1 MGMVKVSNRIGRAVK
16 ALRMFTSRLSSD
28 RGGNVV
34 MIFALVMPALIML
47 TLGGIDINRV
57 TTAKARV
64 QDALDAAALAA
75 ARSSYTDPE
84 ALKTVAVVVLRT
96 NLRNASVEP
105 VADDDL
111 KIELTDR
118 QVIVADLKVN
128 VKTLVANIVLP
139 PYGKILDDTLPVSVH
154 SEVNRSSKDIE
165 VALVLDITGSMAG
178 SRLTSLKDA
187 ARQLATIVVQD
198 RQSPYY
204 SRMAVIPYST
214 GVNLGDMANDARG
227 PAVQSKAITAAGWST
242 GVVRSITGI
251 SRASTGYVTSSKHGF
266 KDGDFIWIDG
276 VRGMTQVNTKVY
288 RVANASADKFSLQS
302 WNGSFWANVNT
313 SSNGT
318 YTSAGTA
325 SGCRLSDCTIIVTAP
340 NHGLSET
347 DPATGAQSGVR
358 ITDVVG
364 MTQINAAN
372 AGSYWL
378 ISNVTKDTFSINVV
392 GPLVGNYSS
401 GGKVWCGNDG
411 CQWRIYRS
419 ASAAMRVYEI
429 SDCVSE
435 RTGLHSDDDAR
446 PSIAYVGRYYP
457 NKSGS
462 NTKCTVSPLLP
473 LTDDKAEINRL
484 IGPVNSTNQGLQAD
498 GYTAAQIGLAWGW
511 YSVSPEFNSLWSAFP
526 AASYNQRK
534 TLKAVILM
542 TDGEFNAPYCSGVLG
557 RDASF
562 GGSDRADC
570 ASTNGEPYG
579 QAKAL
584 CTAMKGRDIILYT
597 VGFQVSANSTAG
609 KFLKDCATT
618 PANFFLPASGA
629 DLKESFKAIGRDI
642 TRLRISR

>member
-1 MGMVKVSNRIGRAVK
+1 MTASTLIGRAVRG
-16 ALRMFTSRLSSD
+16 LRNLAARLSSD

-34 MIFALVMPALIML
+34 MIFALVMPALVMV
-47 TLGGIDINRV
+47 TLGGIDINRI
-57 TTAKARV
+57 TTVKARV

-75 ARSSYTDPE
+75 ARSSYTNPDD
-84 ALKTVAVVVLRT
+84 LRTVAVVALRA

-105 VADDDL
+105 FSDRDL
-111 KIELTDR
+111 QIELTDE
-118 QVIVADLKVN
+118 QVVVADLTVQ

-139 PYGKILDDTLPVSVH
+139 PYGKLLDDTLPVNVH

-198 RQSPYY
+198 QQSPYY

-214 GVNLGDMANDARG
+214 GVNLGDMANAARG
-227 PAVQSKAITAAGWST
+227 PATQSTAITTAGWST
-242 GVVRSITGI
+242 GVARSITAV
-251 SRASTGYVTSSKHGF
+251 SKANTGYVTSSNHGF

-276 VRGMTQVNTKVY
+276 VRGMTQINAKAY
-288 RVANASADKFSLQS
+288 RVANAATNSFSLQS
-302 WNGSFWANVNT
+302 WNGSSWANVNT
-313 SSNGT
+313 SSNNS
-318 YTSAGTA
+318 YTSAGTV
-325 SGCRLSDCTIIVTAP
+325 SGCRLSDCTIIVTSP
-340 NHGLSET
+340 NHGLSAT

-358 ITDVVG
+358 ITDVAG

-372 AGSYWL
+372 ASSYWL

-392 GPLVGNYSS
+392 GPPTGTYSS

-411 CQWRIYRS
+411 CQWRIYRN
-419 ASAAMRVYEI
+419 ASAAMRVYQI

-435 RTGLHSDDDAR
+435 RTGQHDDDDTR
-446 PSIAYVGRYYP
+446 PSVAYVGRYYP
-457 NKSGS
+457 NQSGS

-473 LTDDKAEINRL
+473 LTDDRAEINKL
-484 IGPVNSTNQGLQAD
+484 IGPVNAPSQGLQAD
-498 GYTAAQIGLAWGW
+498 GYTAGQIGLAWGW
-511 YSVSPEFNSLWSAFP
+511 YSVSPEFNSLWSTTP
-526 AASYNQRK
+526 AAAYDQNK

-570 ASTNGEPYG
+570 AATNGEPYG

-584 CTAMKGRDIILYT
+584 CTAIKNKNIVLYT
-597 VGFQVSANSTAG
+597 VGFQVSASSTAG

-629 DLKESFKAIGRDI
+629 DLTESFKAIGRDI